1 MNLTIRISRKLYE
14 RMKRHPEVKWSVVI
28 RRAIEEYLDKIE
40 SEISEEY
47 AEEIVKKFNI
57 STSDIKPLSFNE
69 EMKIYRRMVEEKWK
83 RTLFTIQKP

>member
-1 MNLTIRISRKLYE
+1 
-14 RMKRHPEVKWSVVI
+14 MKRHPEVKWSVVI

-57 STSDIKPLSFNE
+57 STSDIKPLSFDK
-69 EMKIYRRMVEEKWK
+69 EMKIYRGMIKEKWEEN
-83 RTLFTIQKP
+83 TIYGSEALIKQGIFKK